1 MARAMPVPA
10 SEQPVVGRLAP
21 SPTGLLHLGHAR
33 TFLLAWWSARAR
45 GGRIVLRIDDLDGER
60 ATREFADAACRDLEW
75 LGLDWDGPP
84 YFESSGLPRMRQAID
99 ELLAAGRAFVCTCS
113 RGDVRQAQSAPHEG
127 AAEAR
132 YPGTCRGRWS
142 SLEEAERTSGRRA
155 GVRLL
160 VADGAVHFEDLVAG
174 PQSFEV
180 AAEVGDFLIA
190 RRGGAPAYQ
199 LAVVIDDTLQGVN
212 EVVRG
217 DDLLASTARQQLL
230 QAALGL
236 TSPRWAHV
244 PLVTNAADQR
254 LAKREA
260 ALGLWQL
267 CQRGVDPR
275 RIVGW
280 AARSAGIDAGEV
292 VTPAEVSRGFSIDRI
307 RRERVVAPELL
318 GERSD
323 QGSETR

>member
-1 MARAMPVPA
+1 MPVTD
-10 SEQPVVGRLAP
+10 SDEPVVGRLAP

-60 ATREFADAACRDLEW
+60 ATREFADAACRDLAW
-75 LGLDWDGPP
+75 LGLDWDGAP
-84 YFESSGLPRMRQAID
+84 YFESAGLGRMQQAID
-99 ELLAAGRAFVCTCS
+99 ELLATGRAFVCTCS

-127 AAEAR
+127 SAEAR

-142 SLEEAERTSGRRA
+142 SLAEAERTSGRRA
-155 GVRLL
+155 GVRLQ
-160 VADGAVHFEDLVAG
+160 VADGAVRFDDLVAG

-199 LAVVIDDTLQGVN
+199 LAVVIDDALQGVN

-236 TSPRWAHV
+236 STPRWAHV

-260 ALGLWQL
+260 ALGLWEL
-267 CQRGVDPR
+267 RQRGVDPR

-292 VTPAEVSRGFSIDRI
+292 VTPAEVTRGFSIGSIHRA
-307 RRERVVAPELL
+307 RVVAPELF
-318 GERSD
+318 GERSE
-323 QGSETR
+323 QGPEAR